1 MAHRVSPQAVADLD
15 GIWYYVAT
23 ESGSI
28 ETPNH
33 FIDSITDRFFLLS
46 RHPHLGRSRDEDLG
60 ISFRSFPVGEYL
72 IVYCIEDGDVL
83 ILRVVHG
90 RRDLEALFGVT

>member
-1 MAHRVSPQAVADLD
+1 VSPQAEADLD
-15 GIWYYVAT
+15 GVWYHVAK

-28 ETPNH
+28 ETANH
-33 FIDSITDRFFLLS
+33 LIDSITDRFFLLS
-46 RHPHLGRSRDEDLG
+46 RDPHLGRSRDEDLG
-60 ISFRSFPVGEYL
+60 ISFRTFPVGEYL

-90 RRDLEALFGVT
+90 RRDLEALV